1 MRCTSQTSEV
11 AAFSC
16 FKSGTP
22 MVRFGTKWPS
32 ITSMCTKPA
41 PAASIMAMSAPRF
54 MKSAD
59 RIEGAILTGW
69 YMAHPHLAK
78 FQ

>member
-32 ITSMCTKPA
+32 ITSMCTHS
-41 PAASIMAMSAPRF
+41 AALRSIISISCRSCP
-54 MKSAD
+54 KSAD
-59 RIEGAILTGW
+59 RTDGAMIRFI
-69 YMAHPHLAK
+69 Y
-78 FQ
+78 